1 MPIFATLY
9 KKMELEEQTQ
19 GNTKKSIEMLLMALG
34 IIFIATNLRAPITS
48 VGPVINEI
56 TDYFNLSNI
65 QAGLITTIPLMS
77 FALLSGFAPG
87 ISSKIG
93 MEKLLLFSLILLTS
107 GLLIRI
113 TGQVYFLFIGAAM
126 VGAAITVGNVIMPA
140 VIKKEFPD
148 HTGIMTGIY
157 AVSMNLTSAMAAG
170 FSIAIGTATG
180 WGWKGSIGVWAIVA
194 VLSILVWFPQVLKRK
209 RQVETPVK
217 ASFKSMFKSRL
228 AWNVTIFMGLQSLLF
243 YCIAAWLP
251 AVLQD
256 WGMSKVDA
264 GWVLSYVQL
273 AQLPI
278 TFVGPVI
285 VSRMK
290 NQGVLVWITGLLML
304 AGILLIIIFKS
315 EFIILATI
323 LIGVA
328 GGLAFGLA
336 MMFFVLRTK
345 NPAMAASLSGMA
357 QSFGYLIAAAGP
369 PAFGLIYD
377 FTGNWTY
384 SFYLLIIGVAVL
396 IYSGLNASKDKFV
409 EQ

>member
-1 MPIFATLY
+1 
-9 KKMELEEQTQ
+9 
-19 GNTKKSIEMLLMALG
+19 MLLMALG

-87 ISSKIG
+87 ISNKIG
-93 MEKLLLFSLILLTS
+93 MEKLLLFSLVLLTS

-194 VLSILVWFPQVLKRK
+194 ILSLLVWIPQVLKRK
-209 RQVETPVK
+209 KQVEAPVK

-228 AWNVTIFMGLQSLLF
+228 AWNVTLFMGLQSLLF

-256 WGMSKVDA
+256 WGMSKEDA

-290 NQGVLVWITGLLML
+290 NQGILVWITGLLML

-315 EFIILATI
+315 QFIILATI

-369 PAFGLIYD
+369 PVFGLIYD

-384 SFYLLIIGVAVL
+384 SFYLLIIGVAAL
-396 IYSGLNASKDKFV
+396 IYSGVNASKNKFV
-409 EQ
+409 EQG

>member
-1 MPIFATLY
+1 
-9 KKMELEEQTQ
+9 MEQLDDKTQ
-19 GNTKKSIEMLLMALG
+19 GNPKKSIEMLLMALG

-87 ISSKIG
+87 ISNKIG
-93 MEKLLLFSLILLTS
+93 MEKLLLFSLVLLTS

-194 VLSILVWFPQVLKRK
+194 ILSLLVWIPQVLKSK
-209 RQVETPVK
+209 QQVEAPVK

-228 AWNVTIFMGLQSLLF
+228 AWNVTLFMGLQSLLF

-256 WGMSKVDA
+256 WGMSKEDA

-290 NQGVLVWITGLLML
+290 NQGILVWITGLLML

-315 EFIILATI
+315 QFIILATI

-357 QSFGYLIAAAGP
+357 QSFGYLIAATGP
-369 PAFGLIYD
+369 PVFGLIYD

-384 SFYLLIIGVAVL
+384 SFYLLIIGIAAL
-396 IYSGLNASKDKFV
+396 IYSGVNASKNKFV
-409 EQ
+409 EQG

>member
-1 MPIFATLY
+1 
-9 KKMELEEQTQ
+9 MEQLDDKTQ
-19 GNTKKSIEMLLMALG
+19 GNPKKSIEMLLMALG

-87 ISSKIG
+87 ISNKIG
-93 MEKLLLFSLILLTS
+93 MEKLLLFSLVLLTS

-194 VLSILVWFPQVLKRK
+194 ILSLLVWIPQVLKRK
-209 RQVETPVK
+209 KQVEAPVK

-228 AWNVTIFMGLQSLLF
+228 AWNVTLFMGLQSLLF

-256 WGMSKVDA
+256 WGMSKEDA

-290 NQGVLVWITGLLML
+290 NQGILVWITGLLML

-315 EFIILATI
+315 QFIILATI

-369 PAFGLIYD
+369 PVFGLIYD

-384 SFYLLIIGVAVL
+384 SFYLLIIGVAAL
-396 IYSGLNASKDKFV
+396 IYSGVNASKNKFV
-409 EQ
+409 EQG

>member
-1 MPIFATLY
+1 
-9 KKMELEEQTQ
+9 MELDEQTQ

-140 VIKKEFPD
+140 VIKKEFPN

-194 VLSILVWFPQVLKRK
+194 ILSLLVWIPQVLKR
-209 RQVETPVK
+209 RQQVETPVK
-217 ASFKSMFKSRL
+217 PSFKSMMKSRL
-228 AWNVTIFMGLQSLLF
+228 AWNVTLFMGLQSLLF
-243 YCIAAWLP
+243 YCVAAWLP

-256 WGMSKVDA
+256 WGMSKGDA

-285 VSRMK
+285 VNRMK
-290 NQGVLVWITGLLML
+290 DQGILVWITGLLML
-304 AGILLIIIFKS
+304 AGILLIIFFKS

-328 GGLAFGLA
+328 GGLAFSLA

-377 FTGNWTY
+377 FTGNWSY
-384 SFYLLIIGVAVL
+384 SFYLLIIGVGAL
-396 IYSGLNASKDKFV
+396 IYSGVNASKNKFV

>member
-1 MPIFATLY
+1 
-9 KKMELEEQTQ
+9 
-19 GNTKKSIEMLLMALG
+19 
-34 IIFIATNLRAPITS
+34 
-48 VGPVINEI
+48 
-56 TDYFNLSNI
+56 
-65 QAGLITTIPLMS
+65 
-77 FALLSGFAPG
+77 
-87 ISSKIG
+87 
-93 MEKLLLFSLILLTS
+93 
-107 GLLIRI
+107 
-113 TGQVYFLFIGAAM
+113 M

-256 WGMSKVDA
+256 WGMSKEDA

-290 NQGVLVWITGLLML
+290 NQGILVWITGLLML

-377 FTGNWTY
+377 FSGNWIY

>member
-1 MPIFATLY
+1 
-9 KKMELEEQTQ
+9 MELEEKSQ
-19 GNTKKSIEMLLMALG
+19 GNPKKSIEMLLMALG

-93 MEKLLLFSLILLTS
+93 MEKLLLFSLILLAS
-107 GLLIRI
+107 GLVIRI
-113 TGQVYFLFIGAAM
+113 TGEVYFLFIGAAM

-140 VIKKEFPD
+140 VIKKEFPN
-148 HTGIMTGIY
+148 HTGLMTGIY

-170 FSIAIGTATG
+170 FSIAIGTTTG

-194 VLSILVWFPQVLKRK
+194 IVSIVVWIPQVLKRK
-209 RQVETPVK
+209 QQVTAPIK
-217 ASFKSMFKSRL
+217 SSFKSIFKSRL

-278 TFVGPVI
+278 TFVGPII
-285 VSRMK
+285 VNRMK
-290 NQGVLVWITGLLML
+290 NQGILVWITGLLML
-304 AGILLIIIFKS
+304 AGIVLIIAFKS
-315 EFIILATI
+315 QFIILATI
-323 LIGVA
+323 LIGIA
-328 GGLAFGLA
+328 GGLAFSLA

-357 QSFGYLIAAAGP
+357 QAFGYLIAAAGP
-369 PAFGLIYD
+369 PLFGLIYD
-377 FTGNWTY
+377 FTGNWSY
-384 SFYLLIIGVAVL
+384 SFYLLILGVAVL
-396 IYSGLNASKDKFV
+396 IYSGVNASKNKFV
-409 EQ
+409 EQG

>member
-1 MPIFATLY
+1 MEKTELKTKTTL
-9 KKMELEEQTQ
+9 Q
-19 GNTKKSIEMLLMALG
+19 IALTVIG

-56 TDYFNLSNI
+56 TDYFNLTNI
-65 QAGLITTIPLMS
+65 EAGLITTIPLMS

-87 ISSKIG
+87 ISRKIG
-93 MEKLLLFSLILLTS
+93 MEKLLLFSLILLAS
-107 GLLIRI
+107 GLFVRI
-113 TGQVYFLFIGAAM
+113 SGSVYFLFIGAAM

-140 VIKKEFPD
+140 VIKKDFPN

-180 WGWKGSIGVWAIVA
+180 WGWKGSIGVWAAVA
-194 VLSILVWFPQVLKRK
+194 VLSLVVWIPQVLKR
-209 RQVETPVK
+209 RQQVETPAK

-285 VSRMK
+285 VNRMK
-290 NQGVLVWITGLLML
+290 NQSILVWITGLLML
-304 AGILLIIIFKS
+304 AGILLIIAFKS
-315 EFIILATI
+315 QFIILATI
-323 LIGVA
+323 LIGIA
-328 GGLAFGLA
+328 GGLAFSLA

-345 NPAMAASLSGMA
+345 SPAMAAGLSGMA

-396 IYSGLNASKDKFV
+396 IYSGVNASKNRV
-409 EQ
+409 IS